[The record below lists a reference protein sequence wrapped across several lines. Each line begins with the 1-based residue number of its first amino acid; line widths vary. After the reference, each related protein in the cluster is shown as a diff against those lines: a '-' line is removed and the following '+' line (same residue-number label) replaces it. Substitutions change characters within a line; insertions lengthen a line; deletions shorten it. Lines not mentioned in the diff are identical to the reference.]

1 MPRVASIDASQRR
14 DHASH
19 LRSRCTES
27 AYNDA
32 MERKIFWM
40 VFAVL
45 GLGADLLLPFWWA
58 VGATIPILYIAWWV
72 AYRSEWFS

>member
-1 MPRVASIDASQRR
+1 MQHIWFFAVSGK
-14 DHASH
+14 HAVWVG
-19 LRSRCTES
+19 R
-27 AYNDA
+27 AYNEC

-45 GLGADLLLPFWWA
+45 GLVADFLLPFWWA
-58 VGATIPILYIAWWV
+58 VFATLPILYIAWWV

>member
-1 MPRVASIDASQRR
+1 MGCEGAFRNPAVSARR
-14 DHASH
+14 
-19 LRSRCTES
+19 
-27 AYNDA
+27 AYNGS

-45 GLGADLLLPFWWA
+45 GLAADFLLPFWWA
-58 VGATIPILYIAWWV
+58 VLATLPILYIAWWV